1 MSVLNGDLSQFVV
14 MRTAEMPWSA
24 SPSDTVWRKRL
35 HRVGPEESGQV
46 TTVVRFEPGA
56 TFASHDHPDGEEI
69 LVLDGVF
76 SDEQGDFGKGSY
88 LLNPEGFRHAPF
100 SREGCILFVKLR
112 QYPGRNRP
120 ERHLDTAGIPWETQG
135 PGVRS
140 QALFNDEGF
149 PDSTWLEEW
158 QGGHVREFSGEG
170 GVEIFLI
177 EGTAESREGLFG
189 PGDWLR
195 FPAGRAVEISARTA
209 VRAYVKRGFYDL
221 LDKRLTD
228 LGASL

>member
-1 MSVLNGDLSQFVV
+1 MSALNGDLSQFVV

-24 SPSDTVWRKRL
+24 SPSGTVWRKRL

-100 SREGCILFVKLR
+100 SREGCTLFVKLR

-120 ERHLDTAGIPWETQG
+120 GRHLDTAGIPWETQG

-140 QALFNDEGF
+140 QALFNDAGF

-177 EGTAESREGLFG
+177 EGTAECREGLFG

-228 LGASL
+228 FGASL

>member
-1 MSVLNGDLSQFVV
+1 MSALNGDLSQFVV

-24 SPSDTVWRKRL
+24 SPSGTVWRKRL

-158 QGGHVREFSGEG
+158 HGGHVREFSGEG

-177 EGTAESREGLFG
+177 EGTAECREGLFG

-228 LGASL
+228 FGASL

>member
-1 MSVLNGDLSQFVV
+1 MSALNGDLSQFVV

-24 SPSDTVWRKRL
+24 SPSGTVWRKRL

-100 SREGCILFVKLR
+100 SREGCTLFVKLR

-177 EGTAESREGLFG
+177 EGTAECREGLFG

-228 LGASL
+228 FGASL

>member
-1 MSVLNGDLSQFVV
+1 MSALNGDLSQFVV

-24 SPSDTVWRKRL
+24 SPSGTVWRKRL

-100 SREGCILFVKLR
+100 SREGCTLFVKLR

-140 QALFNDEGF
+140 QALFNDAGF

-177 EGTAESREGLFG
+177 EGTAECREGLFG

-228 LGASL
+228 FGASL

>member
-1 MSVLNGDLSQFVV
+1 MSALNGDLSQFVV

-24 SPSDTVWRKRL
+24 SPSGTVWRKRL

-100 SREGCILFVKLR
+100 SREGCTLFVKLR
-112 QYPGRNRP
+112 QYPGRDRP

-140 QALFNDEGF
+140 QALFNDAGF

-177 EGTAESREGLFG
+177 EGTAECREGLFG

-228 LGASL
+228 FGASL

>member
-1 MSVLNGDLSQFVV
+1 MSALNGDLSQFVV

-24 SPSDTVWRKRL
+24 SPSGTVWRKRL

-100 SREGCILFVKLR
+100 SREGCTLFVKLR
-112 QYPGRNRP
+112 QYPGRDRP

-140 QALFNDEGF
+140 QALFNEAGF

-177 EGTAESREGLFG
+177 EGTAECREGLFG

-228 LGASL
+228 FGASL